1 MIDQVRTT
9 AFQPDAFQFDAFQVF
24 DEDFADRPTKVAASG
39 AAIGKAKMNASPV
52 LDIQASG
59 APGLWKVR

>member
-1 MIDQVRTT
+1 MSPST
-9 AFQPDAFQFDAFQVF
+9 AFQPDAFQFDAFQIF
-24 DEDFADRPTKVAASG
+24 DRPTKVAASG
-39 AAIGKAKMNASPV
+39 AAIGKAKMNARPV